1 MMGLPMKGDAAG
13 GVLAR
18 AKKGDVK
25 FVNLW
30 FTDFFGTIKSTTI
43 PVEKMGESL
52 ERGTWFD
59 GSSIQGFAR
68 IHESDMILK
77 PDPNTYA
84 VIPWMPKH
92 KAVARMICDVY
103 KPDGKPFE
111 GDPRYIL
118 KKTIAE
124 ARRLGF
130 VYNTGPECEF
140 FLFKVN
146 GEPTMEPVTHDFAGY
161 FDFAPRDLASDVRR
175 NIVFALEEMGLE
187 VEMDHHEVAPGQ
199 HEIDFKYA
207 DALST
212 ADNTITLKA
221 TTKAVAHGMGL
232 HATFMPKPIFG
243 LNGSGMHVNQSLFD
257 LKGGNAF
264 FGKNEKYNIS
274 ETAKHFIAGQ
284 LKHVRAISAVISP
297 TVNSYKR
304 LVSGYEAPVYVCW
317 ASINRSALIRIPRY
331 AQGREQSVRAELRCP
346 DPSCNPYLAFAA
358 MLKAGLDGVK
368 NKIPLQQPVE
378 EDVYNFSD
386 EKLKELNISKLPSSL
401 KEALNEF
408 SMSELMRDT
417 FGRDTFSKYIMAKT
431 KEWDEFRITVTE
443 WEKGKYFDVL

>member
-1 MMGLPMKGDAAG
+1 MKNDINGT
-13 GVLAR
+13 VIERAR
-18 AKKGDVK
+18 KDDVK

-43 PVEKMGESL
+43 PVEKL
-52 ERGTWFD
+52 EEGLNRGIWFD
-59 GSSIQGFAR
+59 GSSIEGFAR
-68 IHESDMILK
+68 IHESDMILM
-77 PDPNTYA
+77 PDPSTYA
-84 VIPWMPKH
+84 ILPWRPRQ
-92 KAVARMICDVY
+92 KAVARIICDIHT
-103 KPDGKPFE
+103 PEGKPFE

-118 KKTIAE
+118 KRAIAE
-124 ARRLGF
+124 ARDIGF

-140 FLFKVN
+140 FLFKIN

-175 NIVFALEEMGLE
+175 KIVFALEEMGLE
-187 VEMDHHEVAPGQ
+187 IEMDHHEVAPGQ

-207 DALST
+207 DALTT

-221 TTKAVAHGMGL
+221 ATKAIAHSMDL

-243 LNGSGMHVNQSLFD
+243 QNGSGMHVNQSLFTLD
-257 LKGGNAF
+257 GNTAF
-264 FGKNEKYNIS
+264 FSKNDKYNIS

-284 LKHVRAISAVISP
+284 LKHVREIAAVIDP

-317 ASINRSALIRIPRY
+317 ANINRSSLIRIPRY
-331 AQGREQSVRAELRCP
+331 SPGREQSVRVELRCP

-358 MLKAGLDGVK
+358 MLRAGIHGIKDK
-368 NKIPLQQPVE
+368 TPLPAPVE

-386 EKLKELNISKLPSSL
+386 EKLVQLNIGKLPSSL
-401 KEALNEF
+401 KEAIDEF
-408 SMSELMRDT
+408 SRSELMKDT
-417 FGRDTFSKYIMAKT
+417 FGKNTFN
-431 KEWDEFRITVTE
+431 
-443 WEKGKYFDVL
+443 